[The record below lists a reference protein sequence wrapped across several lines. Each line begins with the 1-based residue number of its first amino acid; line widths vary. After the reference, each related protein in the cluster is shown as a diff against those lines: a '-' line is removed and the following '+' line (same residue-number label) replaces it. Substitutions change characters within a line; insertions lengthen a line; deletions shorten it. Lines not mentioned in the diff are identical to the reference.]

1 MRRTAFVY
9 GRVDMTQNTATAAKA
24 QTFAR
29 GKRGNFENRL
39 DEVLRAAARLFSEQG
54 FRQATLE
61 DVAAALNVTRPAL
74 YHYARSK
81 DELAAKCLEIALSE
95 IDEAIE
101 TARQHKTGREQLTV
115 FFRRYTEIICD
126 DFGRCFVLVNRREYG
141 PDLQAVNRGHQRRF
155 DSAVREMVQAGVAD
169 GSLRDVDPADVSRAL
184 YGAINGVPVWF
195 KAGGKR
201 TPGRVADDFL
211 LLMLTGLAP

>member
-29 GKRGNFENRL
+29 GKRGNFDNRL
-39 DEVLRAAARLFSEQG
+39 EEVLRAAARLFSEQG

-74 YHYARSK
+74 YHYSRSK
-81 DELAAKCLEIALSE
+81 DELAAKCLDIATAQ

-101 TARQHKTGREQLTV
+101 TARRHKSGREQVAV
-115 FFRRYTEIICD
+115 FFRRYAEIICD

-141 PDLQAVNRGHQRRF
+141 PELQVVNRGHQRRY
-155 DSAVREMVQAGVAD
+155 DRAVREMVQAAVAD
-169 GSLRDVDPADVSRAL
+169 GSFRDVDPADVSRAL
-184 YGAINGVPVWF
+184 FGAFNGIPVWF
-195 KAGGKR
+195 TSGGKR
-201 TPGRVADDFL
+201 TPSRIADDFL
-211 LLMLTGLAP
+211 LLLLTGLAP